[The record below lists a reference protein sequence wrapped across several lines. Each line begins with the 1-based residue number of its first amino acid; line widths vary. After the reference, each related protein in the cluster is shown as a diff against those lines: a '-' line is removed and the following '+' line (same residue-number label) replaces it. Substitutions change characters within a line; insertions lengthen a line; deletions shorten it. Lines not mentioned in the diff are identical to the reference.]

1 VIGVSFAYQV
11 YTLLL
16 ITDAILD
23 AVSLDGEGATAGQQS
38 AANLI
43 AAR

>member
-11 YTLLL
+11 SRHLL

-23 AVSLDGEGATAGQQS
+23 AISLDWEAATAGQQS
-38 AANLI
+38 AAKLI
-43 AAR
+43 VAR